1 MSHAPGLGPPALPVA
16 SLSRM
21 AIALL
26 VGYLAG
32 LVIAV
37 LAFAAE
43 NSQIAFGRYALYGN
57 GALIVPAI
65 LAPFALYPGWV
76 WLLAREG
83 DRRLEAALYVVGL
96 HFGVGTWAVLEVVL
110 NPQSGNVSL
119 LSAAPGFLLSGA
131 LFVLPA
137 ALLAAATL
145 WLVRSRHVAITP
157 LTAAF
162 GFLIAA
168 LTGLLFGVGLGILS
182 GGAVALGLDK
192 PERRM
197 AIGIALLVLLIVAG
211 NSPIIVAIVTNS
223 GSTR

>member
-1 MSHAPGLGPPALPVA
+1 MAL
-16 SLSRM
+16 
-21 AIALL
+21 ALL
-26 VGYLAG
+26 AGYLAG
-32 LVIAV
+32 LVIAI

-43 NSQIAFGRYALYGN
+43 NSRIAFGSYALYGN

-96 HFGVGTWAVLEVVL
+96 HFGVGTWAVLEVAL
-110 NPQSGNVSL
+110 NPQSNVSL

-168 LTGLLFGVGLGILS
+168 FTGLLFGVGLGILS

-192 PERRM
+192 PERRI

-211 NSPIIVAIVTNS
+211 NSPIIAAIVTS
-223 GSTR
+223 GGSTR

>member
-1 MSHAPGLGPPALPVA
+1 
-16 SLSRM
+16 M
-21 AIALL
+21 AIGLL
-26 VGYLAG
+26 AGYLAG
-32 LVIAV
+32 FVIAV

-43 NSQIAFGRYALYGN
+43 NSRIAFGSYALYGN

-96 HFGVGTWAVLEVVL
+96 HFGVGTWALLEVAM
-110 NPQSGNVSL
+110 NRESNVSL

-145 WLVRSRHVAITP
+145 WLVRSRQVAITP

-182 GGAVALGLDK
+182 GGAVALGLDR
-192 PERRM
+192 PARRI
-197 AIGIALLVLLIVAG
+197 AIGIALLVLLLVAA
-211 NSPIIVAIVTNS
+211 NAPIIAAIVMSS